1 MSEPDSPFAP
11 GARGLADRDHHVRDL
26 FDRMTRA
33 YLLTILDDALIEEHR
48 TKEAGHYSE
57 PLARLLA
64 WCQRRP
70 RGEQYGVKAEAGGT
84 FRLIRFADRRGGPP
98 AYLDEERHATLRDAR
113 HAVLLRHIRDLTE
126 K

>member
-1 MSEPDSPFAP
+1 MEIQMPATDEKEQI
-11 GARGLADRDHHVRDL
+11 DRDRQVRAH

-33 YLLTILDDALIEEHR
+33 YLLSVLDDELVEEHR
-48 TKEAGHYSE
+48 TSDGAHPSE

-70 RGEQYGVKAEAGGT
+70 PSEQYAVKAEADGT
-84 FRLIRFADRRGGPP
+84 FRLVSLSGRRGQPP
-98 AYLDEERHATLRDAR
+98 LNIDDERYATLQEAR
-113 HAVLLRHIRDLTE
+113 HGVFLRHIKDLTE

>member
-1 MSEPDSPFAP
+1 MEHHMSEDE
-11 GARGLADRDHHVRDL
+11 ARRLDKDFHVRAH

-33 YLLTILDDALIEEHR
+33 YLLSVLSDELIEEHR
-48 TKEAGHYSE
+48 NGDAGHTSE

-70 RGEQYGVKAEAGGT
+70 LIEQYAVKAESDGT
-84 FRLIRFADRRGGPP
+84 FRLIRFTGRRGDRPLYVG
-98 AYLDEERHATLRDAR
+98 DERFSTLQEAR
-113 HAVLLRHIRDLTE
+113 HGAFLRHISDLTE

>member
-1 MSEPDSPFAP
+1 MEIQMSATDENGQIDK
-11 GARGLADRDHHVRDL
+11 DHQVRAH

-33 YLLTILDDALIEEHR
+33 YLLSVLDDGLIEEHR
-48 TKEAGHYSE
+48 TSDGAHPSE

-70 RGEQYGVKAEAGGT
+70 LDQQYAVKAEADGT
-84 FRLIRFADRRGGPP
+84 FRLVSFSGRRGQPP
-98 AYLDEERHATLRDAR
+98 RYIGDERYATLQKAR
-113 HAVLLRHIRDLTE
+113 HGVFLRHIRDLTE

>member
-1 MSEPDSPFAP
+1 MPATDDD
-11 GARGLADRDHHVRDL
+11 RQTDRDHQVRDH

-33 YLLTILDDALIEEHR
+33 YLLSVLDDELIEEHR
-48 TKEAGHYSE
+48 TSGGSHLSE

-70 RGEQYGVKAEAGGT
+70 LAEQYAVKAEADGA
-84 FRLIRFADRRGGPP
+84 FRLISFSGRRGQPP
-98 AYLDEERHATLRDAR
+98 RYIGDERYTTLQEAR
-113 HAVLLRHIRDLTE
+113 HGVFLRHIKDLTE